1 VYVNREEVLAMSV
14 RSALYM
20 PAFVIMAV
28 ALLIVVAGCGAIVA
42 LLYCGHR
49 SRFSYFA
56 GGIATKITDE
66 EDIAPGLVSV
76 V

>member
-1 VYVNREEVLAMSV
+1 MSV

-20 PAFVIMAV
+20 PAFVPLAV
-28 ALLIVVAGCGAIVA
+28 ALLIVVAGCGAIIT
-42 LLYCGHR
+42 LLYCGRR

-56 GGIATKITDE
+56 GGMATKITDE
-66 EDIAPGLVSV
+66 DDIAQSFVSV

>member
-1 VYVNREEVLAMSV
+1 MSV

-20 PAFVIMAV
+20 PALVFLAV
-28 ALLIVVAGCGAIVA
+28 ALLIVVAGCGAIIT
-42 LLYCGHR
+42 LLYCGRRR

-56 GGIATKITDE
+56 GGMATKITDE
-66 EDIAPGLVSV
+66 DDIAQSLVSV